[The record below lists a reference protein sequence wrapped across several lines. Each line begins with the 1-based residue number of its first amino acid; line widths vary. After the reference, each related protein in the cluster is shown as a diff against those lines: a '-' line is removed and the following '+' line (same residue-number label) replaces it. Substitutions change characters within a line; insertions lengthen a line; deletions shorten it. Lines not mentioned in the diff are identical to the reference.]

1 MRRTWCKLCSSLTL
15 AAIAWGGLNLL
26 PVADVCGGDAK
37 EIPSQEDLAELTAD
51 WWQWLLGQPAST
63 NPALDLTG
71 AFARQGQTGDVF
83 FLAGAVALAGD
94 PFSKSVQRTV
104 TIPPGK
110 AIFFPILNFE
120 FANKDTPPGGFTEA
134 QLRAFAAGPLDTA
147 TGVYATLDGVSLA
160 PQIMRIKSP
169 VFSYTLPKVKKGD
182 LNLYQKLGLDITG
195 TVDGTISDGYWVY
208 LPPLSNKT
216 SHILQFG
223 GSEPTVPFT
232 LDVTYVIKVP

>member
-1 MRRTWCKLCSSLTL
+1 
-15 AAIAWGGLNLL
+15 N
-26 PVADVCGGDAK
+26 
-37 EIPSQEDLAELTAD
+37 
-51 WWQWLLGQPAST
+51 
-63 NPALDLTG
+63 
-71 AFARQGQTGDVF
+71 
-83 FLAGAVALAGD
+83 
-94 PFSKSVQRTV
+94 PFSATVQRTV

-160 PQIMRIKSP
+160 RQIVRIKSP
-169 VFSYTLPKVKKGD
+169 VFSYALPKFKKATLTFYKSLALAFPGR
-182 LNLYQKLGLDITG
+182 
-195 TVDGTISDGYWVY
+195 VDGTISDGSWVY
-208 LPPLSNKT
+208 RPPLSNKT

-232 LDVTYVIKVP
+232 LNITYLIRVP